1 MKKKKC
7 ITKKKTQS
15 QIYVVSDWEKKFLVY
30 KLPVCSSKL
39 EKENIGMKIGLKENY
54 LDILIE

>member
-1 MKKKKC
+1 MKKKMHYQ
-7 ITKKKTQS
+7 KKNS
-15 QIYVVSDWEKKFLVY
+15 VADICSIWLGKKILVY